1 MGFFSKITIFNKIGH
16 KPATQQLLRSSPL
29 RRRIIVINLVVLFI
43 PIFGFLWVDSYRQS
57 LIDAEVLALTN
68 EAEIIAAAL
77 AESAVLDDT
86 NLYNEEKGIPFN
98 LLISQ
103 QVLRRI
109 SFTSKA
115 RPRLWNMDGEM
126 LIGYSALIP
135 SRIQSQQLAKIGS
148 LDELQNDVQNQI
160 SRSLRKIAWA
170 FSYIPDLPVEANT
183 KPPFNIA
190 DYPEVKIALKG
201 NTSVF
206 LRRSHNKDY
215 TLTISTAAPIKQ
227 YRRVYGA
234 IQLLK
239 DSRQIDLALERI
251 YRQIFIISV
260 IALTIMMILSLWLA
274 TTIAMPL
281 NRLANAAN
289 RIRMNKDR
297 KAQIPDLSR
306 RQDEI
311 GHLASNLRAMT
322 ETLWQRMEAIES
334 FAADVA
340 HELKN
345 PLTSLQSAVETL
357 SLAQKP
363 EQKERLTKIIKQ
375 DIERLNR
382 LITDISD
389 ASRLDAELLRVT
401 TETVEI
407 KKLTRDILEL
417 YQATGHKDKI
427 IKFQEIDKTRKS
439 EIFVAAHQNRLVQ
452 VIRNLITNAM
462 SFAPDQSTIILK
474 MQLKNSNLILEVIDE
489 GPGIPENALE
499 KIFSRFYSE
508 RPKQEAFGNHSG
520 LGLSISRQIVE
531 TYNGTLTAHN
541 KTGNQTGAIFR
552 ITLPILKAI

>member
-1 MGFFSKITIFNKIGH
+1 MGLFRKIAIFNKIGH
-16 KPATQQLLRSSPL
+16 KPTTQQLLKSSPL

-57 LIDAEVLALTN
+57 LIDAEVFSLTN

-77 AESAVLDDT
+77 AESAVLD
-86 NLYNEEKGIPFN
+86 NNVENGIPFN

-126 LIGYSALIP
+126 LISYSALTP
-135 SRIQSQQLAKIGS
+135 KQVETRKLAKIGS
-148 LDELQNDVQNQI
+148 FDELQENIERQV

-170 FSYIPDLPVEANT
+170 FSYVPDLPVESNI
-183 KPPFNIA
+183 KPPLNIT
-190 DYPEVKIALKG
+190 DYPEVRIALQG
-201 NTSVF
+201 GTSVF
-206 LRRSHNKDY
+206 LRRSKNKDY
-215 TLTISTAAPIKQ
+215 TLTISAAAPIKQ

-239 DSRQIDLALERI
+239 DSRQIDLALEQI
-251 YRQIFIISV
+251 YRQIFIISL
-260 IALTIMMILSLWLA
+260 IALTIMMVLSFWLA

-289 RIRMNKDR
+289 RIRTNKDR
-297 KAQIPDLSR
+297 KAQIPDLSK

-322 ETLWQRMEAIES
+322 ESLWQRMEAIES

-357 SLAQKP
+357 NLTQNP

-389 ASRLDAELLRVT
+389 ASRLDAELLRAT

-407 KKLTRDILEL
+407 KKLMQNVIEL
-417 YQATGHKDKI
+417 YQTTGHKDKQ
-427 IKFQEIDKTRKS
+427 IKFQEIDETRKS

-452 VIRNLITNAM
+452 VIRNLITNAI
-462 SFAPDQSTIILK
+462 SFAPDQSTITLK
-474 MQLKNSNLILEVIDE
+474 MQLNGSNLIIEVIDE
-489 GPGIPENALE
+489 GPGIPDNALE

-541 KTGNQTGAIFR
+541 KTGEQTGAIFK
-552 ITLPILKAI
+552 ITLPVMKVI

>member
-1 MGFFSKITIFNKIGH
+1 MGFFSKITIFNKIGR
-16 KPATQQLLRSSPL
+16 KPAAQQLLKSSPL

-57 LIDAEVLALTN
+57 LIDAEVFALTN

-77 AESAVLDDT
+77 AESAVLNDT
-86 NLYNEEKGIPFN
+86 NLYNEENWTPFN

-109 SFTSKA
+109 SFTSTA
-115 RPRLWNMDGEM
+115 RPRLWNIDGEM
-126 LIGYSALIP
+126 LVSYSTLIP
-135 SRIQSQQLAKIGS
+135 SRIQSQELAEIGS
-148 LDELQNDVQNQI
+148 IEELQSEIGNRI
-160 SRSLRKIAWA
+160 SQSLRKIAWA
-170 FSYIPDLPVEANT
+170 FSYVPDLPVETTT
-183 KPPFNIA
+183 KPPFNII
-190 DYPEVKIALKG
+190 DYPEVRNALKG
-201 NTSVF
+201 NSSVF
-206 LRRSHNKDY
+206 LRRSHNKNY
-215 TLTISTAAPIKQ
+215 TLTISAAAPIKQ

-251 YRQIFIISV
+251 YRQIFIISLV
-260 IALTIMMILSLWLA
+260 ALTIMMILSFWLA

-289 RIRMNKDR
+289 RIRANKDR
-297 KAQIPDLSR
+297 KAQIPDLSKR
-306 RQDEI
+306 NDEI
-311 GHLASNLRAMT
+311 GQLATNLRAMT
-322 ETLWQRMEAIES
+322 ESLWQRMEAIES

-357 SLAQKP
+357 SFAQKP
-363 EQKERLTKIIKQ
+363 EQKERLSKIIMQ

-389 ASRLDAELLRVT
+389 ASRLDAELLRAT

-407 KKLTRDILEL
+407 KKLIANIIEL
-417 YQATGHKDKI
+417 YQATGHKDKV
-427 IKFQEIDKTRKS
+427 IKFQEIDETKKS

-462 SFAPDQSTIILK
+462 SFAPDQSTITLTIRLK
-474 MQLKNSNLILEVIDE
+474 GNDLIVEVIDE

-531 TYNGTLTAHN
+531 TYNGSLTAHN
-541 KTGNQTGAIFR
+541 KEGVKTGAIFR
-552 ITLPILKAI
+552 IKLPIIKAI